1 MYKSFEIETKN
12 NKQSAIQ
19 LTLLDR
25 IPKSQNRKIKLDAI
39 ETGTSDY
46 DDEKGLLKWVFNL
59 KPGASTKVKHS
70 FSIKYPKGKR
80 IHL

>member
-1 MYKSFEIETKN
+1 VYKSIEIKIKN

-25 IPKSQNRKIKLDAI
+25 IPKSQNREIKLDAI

-46 DDEKGLLKWVFNL
+46 DNKKSAF
-59 KPGASTKVKHS
+59 
-70 FSIKYPKGKR
+70 
-80 IHL
+80 